1 MKREVKTLL
10 NKIIF
15 SVAFILL
22 FFIIL
27 YLLNR
32 LIPPFL
38 YAGAIAYVFYPLVEK
53 LSKKINRVLAT
64 WIVFLI
70 VILLF
75 FALIFLFVPLFTEQV
90 IKVSQELPRI
100 WESINVQS
108 GKLADWL
115 QSHSPELLSSIQNYQ
130 TKLAESLKP
139 ATRIVSFLA
148 TQLYLLIRR
157 IIDFIIF
164 LFFLFYLLKDFGR
177 IKEWIKEIIPCKY
190 REEGVRLL
198 QEIDRILYGFIFG
211 QLLVALI
218 LGIMYTI
225 GLTIIGIPYALL
237 IGITAGI
244 LDIIPYVGTAVGFI
258 LAAVVAF
265 FYYSSFKMV
274 LLVLLVFATIRAIE
288 GYFVS
293 PKLIGEKVGLHPIF
307 VVFAIILGGKFFG
320 LFGMLVFV
328 PIFAIGKVLII
339 DIVNYYKDSSLFKAD
354 ETSTES

>member
-1 MKREVKTLL
+1 MRKEVKTLL

-15 SVAFILL
+15 SIVFVIL
-22 FFIIL
+22 FFVAL
-27 YLLNR
+27 YLLNK

-53 LSKKINRVLAT
+53 LSRKINRVLAT
-64 WIVFLI
+64 WIVFLL

-75 FALIFLFVPLFTEQV
+75 FTLIFLFVPLFAEQV
-90 IKVSQELPRI
+90 IRISHELPRI
-100 WESINVQS
+100 WESVSAQG

-115 QSHSPELLSSIQNYQ
+115 QSHSPDLLSSIRNYQ
-130 TKLAESLKP
+130 AKLAESLKP

-148 TQLYLLIRR
+148 TQLYLLLRR
-157 IIDFIIF
+157 IIDFVIF

-177 IKEWIKEIIPCKY
+177 IKEWIKDIIPY
-190 REEGVRLL
+190 RYKPEGVRLL
-198 QEIDRILYGFIFG
+198 QEIDRILYGFVFG

-225 GLTIIGIPYALL
+225 GLSIIGIPYALL
-237 IGITAGI
+237 IGITAGL
-244 LDIIPYVGTAVGFI
+244 LDIVPYVGTAVGFI
-258 LAAVVAF
+258 IAAVVAF

-274 LLVLLVFATIRAIE
+274 LLVLVVFAITRAIE
-288 GYFVS
+288 GYFIS
-293 PKLIGEKVGLHPIF
+293 PRLIGEKVGLHPIF
-307 VVFAIILGGKFFG
+307 VVFAIILGGEFFG

-339 DIVNYYKDSSLFKAD
+339 DIIEFYKNSSLFKAE
-354 ETSTES
+354 ETAKES